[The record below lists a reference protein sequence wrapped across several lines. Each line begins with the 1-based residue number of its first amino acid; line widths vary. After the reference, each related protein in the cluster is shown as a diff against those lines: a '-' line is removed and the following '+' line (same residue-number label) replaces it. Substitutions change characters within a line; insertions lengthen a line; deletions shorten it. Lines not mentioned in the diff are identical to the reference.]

1 MLDRLPAAEQVRR
14 REQVITKEAPA
25 AAPAPAPAAPAPPRP
40 GKKRPAW
47 DEVPRW
53 QIYLPLGIYLVFT
66 LIPFYWILL
75 FAVRPAGSTSLVPW
89 PMTTDHFEKVWTDRG
104 FGTYFQNSV
113 YVGLATLVMTTLVA
127 LAGGYA
133 LARFDFKIKRGFMLA
148 LLCSQFVPGALLLVP
163 LFEIFA
169 GLQMINSL
177 GSVIIAETVF
187 QLPLSII
194 LISNF
199 IKNVPYSLEE
209 AAWVDGCGRF
219 RAFRIVVLPL
229 LRPGLIAVGSFA
241 FVHSWNH
248 FLFALMFLN
257 NQHKQTIPVGLN
269 SLMSADSVDLGAL
282 AAGGIVAAVPVVIV
296 FAFIQKWLITGFSAG
311 AVKG

>member
-1 MLDRLPAAEQVRR
+1 MSV
-14 REQVITKEAPA
+14 KEATQ
-25 AAPAPAPAAPAPPRP
+25 AAPAPVRPAPVRPRP
-40 GKKRPAW
+40 AGRNRSW

-53 QIYLPLGIYLVFT
+53 QIYLPLSLYLLFT

-75 FAVRPAGSTSLVPW
+75 FSLRPPGSTSLVPW
-89 PMTTDHFEKVWTDRG
+89 PMTFEHFEKVWTERG

-113 YVGLATLVMTTLVA
+113 LVGAVTLVMTTLVA

-133 LARFDFKIKRGFMLA
+133 LARFNFKVKRVFMLA

-169 GLQMINSL
+169 ELRMINSL
-177 GSVIIAETVF
+177 GSVILAETVF

-209 AAWVDGCGRF
+209 AAWVDGCNRLT
-219 RAFRIVVLPL
+219 AFRIVVLPL

-257 NQHKQTIPVGLN
+257 NQEKQTIPVGLN
-269 SLMSADSVDLGAL
+269 TLMGADSVDLGAL
-282 AAGGIVAAVPVVIV
+282 AAGGIVAAVPVVVV

>member
-1 MLDRLPAAEQVRR
+1 MSA
-14 REQVITKEAPA
+14 TKEAA
-25 AAPAPAPAAPAPPRP
+25 VVLPAPRRATPQPQRPP
-40 GKKRPAW
+40 KRQRAW
-47 DEVPRW
+47 DEAPRW
-53 QIYLPLGIYLVFT
+53 QIYLPLSIYLLFT
-66 LIPFYWILL
+66 LIPFYWMLL
-75 FAVRPAGSTSLVPW
+75 FALRPAGSTSLVPW
-89 PMTTDHFEKVWTDRG
+89 PVTFEHFEKVWTERG
-104 FGTYFQNSV
+104 FGTYFENSV
-113 YVGLATLVMTTLVA
+113 YVGIATLVTTTVVA

-133 LARFDFKIKRGFMLA
+133 LARFDFRVKRAFMLA

-169 GLQMINSL
+169 ELQMINSL

-187 QLPLSII
+187 QLPLSMI

-209 AAWVDGCGRF
+209 AAWVDGCSRF
-219 RAFRIVVLPL
+219 TAFRLVVLPL

-257 NQHKQTIPVGLN
+257 NQGKQTIPVGLN
-269 SLMSADSVDLGAL
+269 TLMSADSVDLGAL
-282 AAGGIVAAVPVVIV
+282 AAGGIVAAVPVVLV

>member
-1 MLDRLPAAEQVRR
+1 
-14 REQVITKEAPA
+14 
-25 AAPAPAPAAPAPPRP
+25 
-40 GKKRPAW
+40 
-47 DEVPRW
+47 
-53 QIYLPLGIYLVFT
+53 
-66 LIPFYWILL
+66 
-75 FAVRPAGSTSLVPW
+75 
-89 PMTTDHFEKVWTDRG
+89 MTTAHFEKVWTDRG
-104 FGTYFQNSV
+104 FGTFFQNSV
-113 YVGLATLVMTTLVA
+113 LVGVATLFMTTLVA

-133 LARFDFKIKRGFMLA
+133 LARFDFRIKRGFMLA

-169 GLQMINSL
+169 ELRMINSL

-187 QLPLSII
+187 QLPLSMI
-194 LISNF
+194 LLSNF

-209 AAWVDGCGRF
+209 AAWVDGCDRF
-219 RAFRIVVLPL
+219 QAFRVVVLPL

-257 NQHKQTIPVGLN
+257 NQEKQTVPVGLN
-269 SLMSADSVDLGAL
+269 TLMSADSVDLGAL
-282 AAGGIVAAVPVVIV
+282 AAGGIIAAVPVVIV

>member
-1 MLDRLPAAEQVRR
+1 M
-14 REQVITKEAPA
+14 ITKEAAP
-25 AAPAPAPAAPAPPRP
+25 AAPAPAPAVPGPPRP
-40 GKKRPAW
+40 AKRRRAW
-47 DEVPRW
+47 DEAPRW

-66 LIPFYWILL
+66 LVPFYWILL
-75 FAVRPAGSTSLVPW
+75 FALRPAGSTSLVPW
-89 PMTTDHFEKVWTDRG
+89 PMTTAHFEKVWTDRG
-104 FGTYFQNSV
+104 FGTFFQNSV
-113 YVGLATLVMTTLVA
+113 LVGVATLFMTTLVA

-133 LARFDFKIKRGFMLA
+133 LARFDFRIKRGFMLA

-169 GLQMINSL
+169 ELRMINSL

-187 QLPLSII
+187 QLPLSMI
-194 LISNF
+194 LLSNF

-209 AAWVDGCGRF
+209 AAWVDGCNRF
-219 RAFRIVVLPL
+219 RAFRVVVLPL

-257 NQHKQTIPVGLN
+257 NQEKQTIPVGLN
-269 SLMSADSVDLGAL
+269 TLMSADSVDLGAL
-282 AAGGIVAAVPVVIV
+282 AAGGIIAAVPVVIV

>member
-1 MLDRLPAAEQVRR
+1 M
-14 REQVITKEAPA
+14 ITKEAT
-25 AAPAPAPAAPAPPRP
+25 PAAPSLAPAVPEPPRP
-40 GKKRPAW
+40 TTRRRAW
-47 DEVPRW
+47 DEAPRW

-75 FAVRPAGSTSLVPW
+75 FALRPAGSTSLVPW
-89 PMTTDHFEKVWTDRG
+89 PMTTAHFEKVWTDRG
-104 FGTYFQNSV
+104 FGTFFQNSV
-113 YVGLATLVMTTLVA
+113 LVGVATLFMTTLVA

-133 LARFDFKIKRGFMLA
+133 LARFDFRIKRGFMLA

-169 GLQMINSL
+169 ELRMINSL

-187 QLPLSII
+187 QLPLSMI
-194 LISNF
+194 LLSNF

-209 AAWVDGCGRF
+209 AAWVDGCDRF
-219 RAFRIVVLPL
+219 RAFRVVVLPL

-257 NQHKQTIPVGLN
+257 NQEKQTIPVGLN
-269 SLMSADSVDLGAL
+269 TLMSADSVDLGAL
-282 AAGGIVAAVPVVIV
+282 AAGGIIAAVPVVIV

>member
-1 MLDRLPAAEQVRR
+1 M
-14 REQVITKEAPA
+14 ITKEATK
-25 AAPAPAPAAPAPPRP
+25 AAPAPAPAVPEPPRP
-40 GKKRPAW
+40 ARRRRAW
-47 DEVPRW
+47 DEAPRW

-75 FAVRPAGSTSLVPW
+75 FALRPAGSTSLVPW
-89 PMTTDHFEKVWTDRG
+89 PMTTAHFEKVWTDRG
-104 FGTYFQNSV
+104 FGTFFQNSV
-113 YVGLATLVMTTLVA
+113 LVGVATLFMTTLVA

-133 LARFDFKIKRGFMLA
+133 LARFDFRIKRGFMLA

-169 GLQMINSL
+169 ELRMINSL

-187 QLPLSII
+187 QLPLSMI
-194 LISNF
+194 LLSNF

-209 AAWVDGCGRF
+209 AAWVDGCNRF
-219 RAFRIVVLPL
+219 RAFRVVVLPL

-257 NQHKQTIPVGLN
+257 NQEKQTVPVGLN
-269 SLMSADSVDLGAL
+269 TLMSADSVDLGAL
-282 AAGGIVAAVPVVIV
+282 AAGGIIAAVPVVIV